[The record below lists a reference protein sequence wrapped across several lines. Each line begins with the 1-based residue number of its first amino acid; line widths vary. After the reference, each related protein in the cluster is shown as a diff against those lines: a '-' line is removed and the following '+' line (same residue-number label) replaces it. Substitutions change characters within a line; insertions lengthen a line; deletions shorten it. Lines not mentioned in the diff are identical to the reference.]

1 MLHLPEIEAKIL
13 DTTEAE
19 LLPRLTELGFQPYF
33 EGILQAQW
41 LINPTNGEKL
51 RVRQENDI
59 VMIEHKESLGGMDA
73 QMKSNQETGFEARDF
88 EAAIATLEKVGL
100 QKVGPLSVK
109 RRVSYI
115 RDADSDKQV
124 RLDFDTYSELRGKS
138 IPEFLE
144 IEATMRRMCMKQPK
158 LSDFSV
164 QIVGTLDRE
173 NFLSIIIRVR
183 RLYKKS

>member
-13 DTTEAE
+13 DTTETE

-33 EGILQAQW
+33 EGILKAQW
-41 LINPTNGEKL
+41 LINPANGEKL

-59 VMIEHKESLGGMDA
+59 VMIEHKESLGGLDI

-88 EAAIATLEKVGL
+88 DAVIATLEKVGL
-100 QKVGPLSVK
+100 QRVGTVSIK

-115 RDADSDKQV
+115 RDADTHQQV
-124 RLDFDTYSELRGKS
+124 RLDFDTYTNLRGKT

-144 IEATMRRMCMKQPK
+144 IEATCAEDVYETAIALGFQK
-158 LSDFSV
+158 SDCRNFGS
-164 QIVGTLDRE
+164 RE
-173 NFLSIIIRVR
+173 LFKYYYPNEEII
-183 RLYKKS
+183 